1 MSVERIYNLKK
12 ILVGSSWKMNKTVN
26 ESIQYA
32 RKLIDYLKKNENY
45 LNNPYLD
52 IFILIC

>member
-45 LNNPYLD
+45 LNPYLD